1 MTEKTHDRNASGGA
15 KGAPFAYDSPTDI
28 LYDNDLS
35 EAEKIKLLEDWK
47 MELDSQLYAESEG
60 MSSSEPISAR
70 EEARLAELEQLVSQT
85 LEMLKDKP

>member
-1 MTEKTHDRNASGGA
+1 
-15 KGAPFAYDSPTDI
+15 
-28 LYDNDLS
+28 
-35 EAEKIKLLEDWK
+35 